1 MNIQVG
7 AEEREHAVR
16 QREIT
21 LGDDIKSPHTL
32 HISRERGGR
41 SKRVEPREG
50 EACHDEA
57 ISAQAGLIRE
67 NAAMDS
73 GHRCG
78 FVSGEWCGVSLVAT
92 ASTN

>member
-1 MNIQVG
+1 MEG
-7 AEEREHAVR
+7 E
-16 QREIT
+16 
-21 LGDDIKSPHTL
+21 G
-32 HISRERGGR
+32 
-41 SKRVEPREG
+41 G

-78 FVSGEWCGVSLVAT
+78 FVSDEWCGVSLVAT